1 MRTQLTGLLV
11 AALALSAC
19 HKSTEDTAAAG
30 NAAVAAGFVP
40 PEVKPATPLPGQTQ
54 TTPITAYVGHYPS
67 DAVDGVA
74 FFDRTEVASALNGAV
89 IDPKVRRIIVNG
101 GGPQTPIFA
110 DRGRIASWGCEAHD
124 CGDHD
129 WTLFVDPK
137 TRKGEACYHDAATMG
152 ATSRWYAGAAPATR
166 AGDCPSGDGA
176 PRDPARAGAANG
188 SAAAAG

>member
-1 MRTQLTGLLV
+1 MRAMGWAAMV
-11 AALALSAC
+11 AVLALSAC
-19 HKSTEDTAAAG
+19 HKAPEDVPGAG
-30 NAAVAAGFVP
+30 NVAVAHGFVP
-40 PEVKPATPLPGQTQ
+40 PEVKPASPLPGQTQ
-54 TTPITAYVGHYPS
+54 TTPITAYVGHYPT

-89 IDPKVRRIIVNG
+89 IDAKVRRTIVQG

-110 DRGRIASWGCEAHD
+110 DGGRIASWGCEAHN

-152 ATSRWYAGAAPATR
+152 ATSRWYAGAAPVAKP
-166 AGDCPSGDGA
+166 GDCPSGDGA
-176 PRDPARAGAANG
+176 SRDPSGNA
-188 SAAAAG
+188 SAAAG